1 MLDSRAG
8 RKRVVADS
16 AAGLS
21 GVLKFL
27 FVRGGRAVSFSVYLR
42 YVSAVFRILR
52 SLEVNVTF

>member
-27 FVRGGRAVSFSVYLR
+27 FVRGGRAV
-42 YVSAVFRILR
+42 FRILR
-52 SLEVNVTF
+52 SLEVNATF